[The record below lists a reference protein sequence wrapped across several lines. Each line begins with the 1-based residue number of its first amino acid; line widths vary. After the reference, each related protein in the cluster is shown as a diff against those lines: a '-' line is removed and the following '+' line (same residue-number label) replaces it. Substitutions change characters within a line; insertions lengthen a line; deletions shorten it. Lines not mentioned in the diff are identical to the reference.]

1 MIYFNSN
8 ILRSFFLV
16 LSIQVL
22 IAGIPMPLL
31 LTQQNKLS
39 IVAYVG
45 NTESECSNKNN
56 NKHSNQ
62 KNTPEKES
70 DLDKQMMTD
79 EDDSSERTEFS
90 SFSKVIDQE
99 TAIHYNFNFSR
110 TELIK
115 FLQFNSKDKIQFHPE
130 FSTPPPKNTQA

>member
-1 MIYFNSN
+1 
-8 ILRSFFLV
+8 
-16 LSIQVL
+16 
-22 IAGIPMPLL
+22 MPLL

-79 EDDSSERTEFS
+79 EDDSSEQTEFS

-99 TAIHYNFNFSR
+99 FFIC
-110 TELIK
+110 
-115 FLQFNSKDKIQFHPE
+115 
-130 FSTPPPKNTQA
+130 